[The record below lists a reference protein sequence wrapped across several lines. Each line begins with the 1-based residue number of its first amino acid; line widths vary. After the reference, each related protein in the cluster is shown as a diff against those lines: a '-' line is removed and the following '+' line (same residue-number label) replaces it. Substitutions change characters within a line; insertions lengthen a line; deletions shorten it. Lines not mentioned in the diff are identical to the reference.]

1 MATELGL
8 GWQHDQAFTVER
20 PYGLLDMYLFLRFHS
35 PMVIRTGE
43 GIVSAGPGD
52 CLLYDP
58 TFPQWYRGAE
68 DGFEDDWLHV
78 FGPGMAEVVRRY
90 KIPVN
95 EILRPRDT
103 EFVTPMFEAVNR
115 ELRRREPHW
124 RESVSL
130 LLESLFLQLARELP
144 GQASTELTPAEA
156 ARVDQFRNIRMHVHD
171 QMQEQWRVADMARR
185 AHLSPSRF
193 AVLYTKIFQASPM
206 EDLIHA
212 RLQRARALLTN
223 EGISVSNVADR
234 TGFGSIC
241 HFSRLFR
248 KHVGCAPREYRRRLL
263 AGEVDMWD
271 ARGEGND
278 TARPVQHSGD
288 TGALIPT

>member
-1 MATELGL
+1 MAMELGL
-8 GWQHDQAFTVER
+8 HWQHDHTFTVER
-20 PYGLLDMYLFLRFHS
+20 PHGLQDMYLFLRFHS
-35 PMVIRTGE
+35 PMTVQTA
-43 GIVSAGPGD
+43 AGGTHAAPGD

-68 DGFEDDWLHV
+68 GGFEDDWLHV
-78 FGPGMAEVVRRY
+78 SGPGMADLVRRY
-90 KIPVN
+90 QIPVN
-95 EILRPRDT
+95 EILRPRHT

-144 GQASTELTPAEA
+144 GQASAELTPGEA
-156 ARVDQFRNIRMHVHD
+156 ARMDEFRSIRMHVHD
-171 QMQEQWRVADMARR
+171 RMQEQWRVASMARL

-223 EGISVSNVADR
+223 EGVSVRDVADR

-241 HFSRLFR
+241 HFTRLFR
-248 KHVGCAPREYRRRLL
+248 KHVGCAPRDYRRRPLT
-263 AGEVDMWD
+263 GEADMSE
-271 ARGEGND
+271 AQHRG
-278 TARPVQHSGD
+278 SGSGTRVEETSD
-288 TGALIPT
+288 TGGRVPS

>member
-1 MATELGL
+1 MAIELGL
-8 GWQHDQAFTVER
+8 GWQHDQTFTVDR
-20 PYGLLDMYLFLRFHS
+20 PYGLQDMYLFLRFHS
-35 PMVIRTGE
+35 PMTVQTAAGV
-43 GIVSAGPGD
+43 VSAAPGD

-68 DGFEDDWLHV
+68 GGFEDDWLHV
-78 FGPGMAEVVRRY
+78 FGPRMGELVRRY
-90 KIPVN
+90 QIPVD

-130 LLESLFLQLARELP
+130 LLESLFLQLSRELP
-144 GQASTELTPAEA
+144 GQASAELTSAEA
-156 ARVDQFRNIRMHVHD
+156 ARVDEFRSIRMHVHD
-171 QMQEQWRVADMARR
+171 RMQEQWRVASMARL

-193 AVLYTKIFQASPM
+193 AVLYAKIFRASPM

-223 EGISVSNVADR
+223 EGISVRNVANR
-234 TGFGSIC
+234 TGFGSAC
-241 HFSRLFR
+241 HFTRLFR
-248 KHVGCAPREYRRRLL
+248 KHVGCAPRDYRRRPL
-263 AGEVDMWD
+263 AGEAEMSD
-271 ARGEGND
+271 AQGEGSGSD
-278 TARPVQHSGD
+278 TRVEDSRD
-288 TGALIPT
+288 TGGRILS